1 MRNDIIFKHGHY
13 STGETPKDALNERN
27 DKTWNQGL
35 ALYLHRVKEGFD
47 LPGYRQTEVEIEKGI
62 TTLKGETEKGDV
74 FNLCFEAQHHVQW
87 LRKALQV

>member
-1 MRNDIIFKHGHY
+1 MFVDTDLTHIAELEGVLIMRNDIIFKHGHY

-35 ALYLHRVKEGFD
+35 AIYLHRVKQEFD
-47 LPGYRQTEVEIEKGI
+47 LPGNR
-62 TTLKGETEKGDV
+62 DV

-87 LRKALQV
+87 LRKALQS